1 MSCMGALEASNDR
14 IDDPTMVKLIFD
26 VAQSL
31 HDSLDFSS
39 MKQDDNKQAG
49 PLIACFIDK
58 VPLLLPIVSF
68 GECNM
73 YVNDGGQA
81 GLVLLFVYDQV
92 NHEISSVCAKLMET
106 AKSCVGADDKY
117 LLSTCHFVHKQSPVS
132 VGGD

>member
-1 MSCMGALEASNDR
+1 
-14 IDDPTMVKLIFD
+14 MVKLLFD

-39 MKQDDNKQAG
+39 TKQDDNQQAER
-49 PLIACFIDK
+49 LIARFIDK
-58 VPLLLPIVSF
+58 
-68 GECNM
+68 
-73 YVNDGGQA
+73 
-81 GLVLLFVYDQV
+81 V

-117 LLSTCHFVHKQSPVS
+117 LLSTCHFVYKQSPVS